1 MLSLSRSLQPLLR
14 LLLRQL
20 SAFKWPLIRLSQLA
34 DAVLTH
40 AKGWQVAIILAGVVI
55 FSLPLIMTAL
65 TPNQQFLLAVM
76 TLVLSISLLRFEEKL
91 NNPVVSEQI
100 HLFLI
105 WLSIITTCRYLVYRV
120 SGTLNF
126 SGVLNSIAS
135 LLLFA
140 AELYAILT
148 LLLSYF
154 QTVKL
159 RERISVDIRTIPHED
174 LFTVDIYIPTYNED
188 VEIVR
193 KTALAAKAID
203 YPADKFNVYV
213 LDDGRAEKYR
223 ERRQKLRE
231 MCAEVGVT
239 MLVRDNN
246 EHAKAGNINTA
257 LKNTPGQLVLILD
270 CDHMPTRKILR
281 EMVGYFVNPKVALV
295 QSPHWFYNPDPY
307 ERNLLTRGRIPVGNE
322 LFYKTIQKGNDYW
335 NAAFFCG
342 SAAVVRKEYVLQ
354 VGGIAVETVTED
366 CHTAF
371 RLHSLGYESVYH
383 DKIMVAGLAPEKFSA
398 YVGQQVRW
406 ARGMAQILR
415 IENPLT
421 NRKLNLT
428 IPQRLCYFSATSHFF
443 YGIPR
448 LIYAFAPPLYLLF
461 GINPVRGLGF
471 VTLAY
476 AIPHIILSLH
486 TNYIPQKHVR
496 FTFWNELFEY
506 SLAFQTAYVTVM
518 AMINPKLGSF
528 NVTDKGLVV
537 TKRDFDWESS
547 RLLVITVSFILFALA
562 TVPFWLLLRPE
573 EYQAIM
579 VNAGWGMFNMLLL
592 LPSVL
597 VSLEQPQ
604 LRRTHR
610 LERTMLT
617 ILTTRGRTY
626 VGYTDN
632 VSETGAR
639 VVFDVPPALLDVV
652 EVELV
657 GDFGARV
664 VIPKAQVVTKFP
676 PKRDGKTA
684 IAVDFG
690 EMSQSEM
697 DALAI
702 VLYSDVDEWYSQ
714 DRAEKDNAFAS
725 IWFLITAFARVLQD
739 FKPAARRPVRKQ
751 TSMVSKIFWEGRY
764 YPGIITEIGVKS
776 MMIDIY
782 DAEILAKQ
790 AHLVNSK
797 PLVGVSLTG
806 NLPKDVSRN
815 FLAEV
820 SDAQLSQDTQGQLL
834 RIELQFPE
842 QIQERQQ
849 DKLERILQIA

>member
-1 MLSLSRSLQPLLR
+1 MLTIRNSLWGLVR
-14 LLLRQL
+14 LLGRQL
-20 SAFKWPLIRLSQLA
+20 SGFKAPLSKLATQLEVMLLRA
-34 DAVLTH
+34 KAWQTALVL
-40 AKGWQVAIILAGVVI
+40 VFVFVM
-55 FSLPLIMTAL
+55 SLPLIMTAL

-76 TLVLSISLLRFEEKL
+76 TLAFSVLLLRLEEKF
-91 NNPVVSEQI
+91 NNPVLSEQI
-100 HLFLI
+100 HLFMI
-105 WLSIITTCRYLVYRV
+105 WLSIITTSRYLVYRIN
-120 SGTLNF
+120 GTLNF

-159 RERISVDIRTIPHED
+159 LDRKPLDLSTVAHDD
-174 LFTVDIYIPTYNED
+174 LFMVDIYIPTYNED

-193 KTALAAKAID
+193 KTALCAKAID
-203 YPADKFNVYV
+203 YPADKFNIFV

-223 ERRQKLRE
+223 ARRQKLQE
-231 MCAEVGVT
+231 MCDEVGVT
-239 MLVRDNN
+239 MLTRDNN

-257 LKNTPGQLVLILD
+257 LPKTPGQLVLILD
-270 CDHMPTRKILR
+270 CDHMPARCILQ
-281 EMVGYFVNPKVALV
+281 EMVGYFYNPKVALA

-307 ERNLLTRGRIPVGNE
+307 ERNLLTKGRIPVGNE
-322 LFYKTIQKGNDYW
+322 LFYKTIQPGNDFW

-383 DKIMVAGLAPEKFSA
+383 TKVMVAGLAPEKFSS

-421 NRKLNLT
+421 NKKLNLSL
-428 IPQRLCYFSATSHFF
+428 PQRLCYFSATSHFF
-443 YGIPR
+443 YGVPR

-471 VTLAY
+471 VTLSY
-476 AIPHIILSLH
+476 AIPHILLSLN

-496 FTFWNELFEY
+496 FSFWNELFEY

-547 RLLVITVSFILFALA
+547 KLLVITVGIILFALA

-579 VNAGWGMFNMLLL
+579 VNAGWGVFNMLLL

-597 VSLEQPQ
+597 VALEQPQ

-610 LERTMLT
+610 LERKMLC

-626 VGYTDN
+626 VGHTDN

-639 VVFDVPPALLDVV
+639 ITFDQAPALLDVV

-676 PKRDGKTA
+676 PRDGKTA

-690 EMSQSEM
+690 ELSQVEM
-697 DALAI
+697 DNLAI
-702 VLYSDVDEWYSQ
+702 VLYSDVAEWYSQ
-714 DRAEKDNAFAS
+714 DRSDKDNAFS
-725 IWFLITAFARVLQD
+725 SLWFLITALGRVLQD
-739 FKPAARRPVRKQ
+739 FRPAPKRAIRKQ
-751 TSMVSKIFWEGRY
+751 TSMVAKLFWEGRN
-764 YPGIITEIGVKS
+764 YPGIITEMGVRS
-776 MMIDIY
+776 MLIDIY
-782 DAEILAKQ
+782 EPSLQRAQQRLETTR
-790 AHLVNSK
+790 
-797 PLVGVSLTG
+797 PLVGISLTG
-806 NLPKDVSRN
+806 SLPRDIGRN
-815 FLAEV
+815 FVAEVQAATLAE
-820 SDAQLSQDTQGQLL
+820 DSQGSLL
-834 RIELQFPE
+834 RVELVFPE
-842 QIQERQQ
+842 QIHDRQQ
-849 DKLERILQIA
+849 DKLERILQAA